1 MSTDA
6 EHENGHPMDAPS
18 SAARGAGSGH
28 SALQAAARDALK
40 DHWGWLVGVGIAMI
54 VLGTVAIARP
64 GLASFGITLLI
75 GWVILIGGIAQV
87 VDAVRSHKRPGFL
100 WHLLGGILY
109 AFAGLVLVGYPLE
122 GVVALTLFLAAF
134 FLVEGV
140 FKIAFSFKIRP
151 APQWGWGV
159 LSGIV
164 SFVLAI
170 MILAQWPL
178 SAVWVVGLL
187 VGIGML
193 FNGWSLVM
201 LGFAARPGRQATS
214 TPQSA

>member
-1 MSTDA
+1 MSTDT
-6 EHENGHPMDAPS
+6 EHENGQPSDEPVSAALATVARYRAPS
-18 SAARGAGSGH
+18 GRREAFQRPLG
-28 SALQAAARDALK
+28 
-40 DHWGWLVGVGIAMI
+40 LVGRRRHCVMI
-54 VLGTVAIARP
+54 VLGTWPSLGRA
-64 GLASFGITLLI
+64 LASFGITLLI

-87 VDAVRSHKRPGFL
+87 LDAIRSRKRPGFL
-100 WHLLGGILY
+100 WHFLGGILY
-109 AFAGLVLVGYPLE
+109 GFVGLVLVGYPLE

-134 FLVEGV
+134 FLVEGI

-159 LSGIV
+159 FSGIV

-201 LGFAARPGRQATS
+201 LGFAARPGRETTS
-214 TPQSA
+214 TPQTA

>member
-1 MSTDA
+1 MSTDT
-6 EHENGHPMDAPS
+6 EHKNSQSMDEPAS
-18 SAARGAGSGH
+18 ADLAARSRDT
-28 SALQAAARDALK
+28 ALQAAARDALK
-40 DHWGWLVGVGIAMI
+40 DHWGWLVGVGIALI

-87 VDAVRSHKRPGFL
+87 VDAMRSRKRPGFL
-100 WHLLGGILY
+100 WHFLGGILY
-109 AFAGLVLVGYPLE
+109 GFVGLVLVGYPLE

-134 FLVEGV
+134 FLVEGI

-159 LSGIV
+159 ISGVV

-201 LGFAARPGRQATS
+201 LGFAARPERETTS
-214 TPQSA
+214 TSQTA